1 MIDSHCH
8 LDFEVFDAHRPAL
21 LQQCADDG
29 VAGVLIPGIE
39 PNQWSRLRLLQ
50 TENQSPCQLWLALG
64 VHPWWQ
70 HQVTMAK
77 SEFQSHLSDQLERCA
92 AVAVGECGL
101 DGSIDASIESQLP
114 ILQWQVE
121 LACERQLPLVLHGHR
136 AHNPLLQLLSRSKP
150 KAGGV
155 IHGFSGSYELAQ
167 QYWRLGF
174 YIGVGG
180 TITYERAAKTRAAVA
195 RMPLESLVLETDAPD
210 MPLQGF
216 QGQPNSPLRLAQV
229 AETLA
234 ELKNTSVD
242 DIRQATEQNTRRLF
256 HLNGL

>member
-1 MIDSHCH
+1 
-8 LDFEVFDAHRPAL
+8 
-21 LQQCADDG
+21 
-29 VAGVLIPGIE
+29 
-39 PNQWSRLRLLQ
+39 
-50 TENQSPCQLWLALG
+50 
-64 VHPWWQ
+64 
-70 HQVTMAK
+70 MAK
-77 SEFQSHLSDQLERCA
+77 PEFQSHLSDQLERSK

-121 LACERQLPLVLHGHR
+121 LACEQQLPLVLHGHR

-229 AETLA
+229 AATLA
-234 ELKNTSVD
+234 ELKNTPVD